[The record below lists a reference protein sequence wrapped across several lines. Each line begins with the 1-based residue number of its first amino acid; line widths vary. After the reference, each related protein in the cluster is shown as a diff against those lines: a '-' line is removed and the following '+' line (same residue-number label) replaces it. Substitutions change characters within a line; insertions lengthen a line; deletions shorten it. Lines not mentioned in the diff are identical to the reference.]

1 MIGYLYF
8 SRLTFPQIGEKLITD
23 IPNPV
28 DLTRTLVGFNTINP
42 PGNERPCAEHLGNLL
57 EAGGFSI
64 SYYEFADTRTS
75 LVARIGGTSDTKPL
89 CFTGHIDI
97 VPLGGAPWS
106 VDPFAGE
113 IADGKLYG
121 RGTTDMKS
129 GVAAFVT
136 AALRIADEMAQG
148 PGLVLVITAGEETG
162 CEGAYHLAELGSA
175 LGDAGA
181 IVVGEPTSNKPR
193 IGHKGALWL
202 KATTKGVTAHGS
214 RPEDGDNAVYKAA
227 RAITQLED
235 FDFNV
240 ARHEVLGKPTLNV
253 GTVHGGMNIN
263 SVPDLTE
270 IGIDIRT
277 IPAQSHTTLQTQL
290 SGYLGDQ
297 VDLEPVIDVDGVLTN
312 SADEWVQ
319 EVNEIITG
327 IQGEIPEY
335 KTGTGFTDAS
345 VLTPAYGGAPTV
357 ILGPGEPFMAHKT
370 DEYCVVD
377 KIPEAENAYIEI
389 SRRWNKR

>member
-1 MIGYLYF
+1 MN
-8 SRLTFPQIGEKLITD
+8 KLNID
-23 IPNPV
+23 IPDPLE
-28 DLTRTLVGFNTINP
+28 LTRTLVRFDTINP
-42 PGNERPCAEHLGNLL
+42 PGNERPCAQLLGSLL
-57 EAGGFSI
+57 EAGGFSV
-64 SYYEFADTRTS
+64 SYHEFADTRTS
-75 LVARIGGTSDTKPL
+75 LVARIGGTPDSKPI
-89 CFTGHIDI
+89 CFTGHLDV

-136 AALRIADEMAQG
+136 AALHVSGEVTNG
-148 PGLVLVITAGEETG
+148 PGVVLVITAGEETG

-175 LGDAGA
+175 LGEAGA

-235 FDFNV
+235 FDFNI

-277 IPAQSHTTLQTQL
+277 IPDQSHHTLQTQL

-345 VLTPAYGGAPTV
+345 VLTPAYGGAPTL
-357 ILGPGEPFMAHKT
+357 ILGPGEPYMAHKT

-377 KIPEAENAYIEI
+377 KIAEAETAYIEI
-389 SRRWNKR
+389 SRSWNNR